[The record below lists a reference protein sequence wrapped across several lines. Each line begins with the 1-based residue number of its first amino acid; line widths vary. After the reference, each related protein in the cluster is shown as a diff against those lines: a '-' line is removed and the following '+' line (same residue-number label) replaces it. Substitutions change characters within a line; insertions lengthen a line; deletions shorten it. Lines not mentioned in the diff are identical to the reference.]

1 MMRAL
6 SLLRR
11 SMWLQGDG
19 AGPGA
24 GPSADA
30 AADCHA
36 AEGPPG
42 AGRGG
47 AQGGRRLAGSPE
59 FCVGD
64 LVTWIGDD
72 QDVPNGSVGTATGIG
87 KEHISVKFE
96 RGTFSFLPTEL
107 EHFKTPGWKSWFGWF
122 SATDP
127 ATDPA
132 AAADPAFG
140 PPSAHSP
147 SSSSSRSRLFSDDPR
162 DIHKKPFLAGQTVMA
177 TSSLGGQL
185 TGIVRYVGLRGVGI
199 EYDSGFGKHSYDTED
214 IARYGLKI
222 TGRGSLPPEP
232 PPARPIASGSYG
244 ALPGVGQ
251 EPLCLKVCG
260 RGPCA
265 ADEEERLRYLGGGH
279 GDYVQEVTYRYVGVG
294 AGEFGK
300 VDAKEPGNCATFA
313 SLCCVATLAILAVS
327 AFTLHAG
334 SDSPASLKASPAP
347 TSATSALGQV
357 AWDLQKAEAA
367 RSEADKAGGEVNIT
381 LALDLLKS
389 CHTWCLSNQ
398 SSWSHDR
405 AEWCCTNCREGCTVA
420 SHAAGAEPPS
430 GGGTFSAASPAV
442 VTEGP
447 PDEPPRTSTTSTVA
461 VAAAS
466 ASATTSAAAAVPLT
480 KPTFTRTTTW
490 TSTVTTTGMSAT
502 ATVTATTTT
511 TAPPAT
517 TTTARATT
525 TPPLA
530 TRAPSTFDCMQG
542 FADWVHLWPLGQK
555 DWCCQHF
562 GRACFHRIEAG
573 TCLAIGMLPILNS
586 SVCQAAAQDLGLDGR
601 VPQLS
606 RDIVDRPEGC
616 YSFHHLQDGSRTVW
630 INLDPS
636 SRGKGA
642 ETSKPSL
649 GEFRQPICGVP
660 AARSW
665 PPQGTGTTTPVP

>member
-1 MMRAL
+1 VMRAL
-6 SLLRR
+6 SLLTW
-11 SMWLQGDG
+11 SMGLQGDDNATGSSVLALSEGDG

-42 AGRGG
+42 AGPGG
-47 AQGGRRLAGSPE
+47 ARGGRRLAGSPE

-72 QDVPNGSVGTATGIG
+72 QDVPSGSVGTATGIG
-87 KEHISVKFE
+87 KDRISVKFE
-96 RGTFSFLPTEL
+96 RGSFSFLPTEI

-127 ATDPA
+127 TTDPT

-140 PPSAHSP
+140 PPSARSP
-147 SSSSSRSRLFSDDPR
+147 SSSSSRSRFFSEDPR
-162 DIHKKPFLAGQTVMA
+162 DIDKKPFLAGQTVMA
-177 TSSLGGQL
+177 TSSLGGQR
-185 TGIVRYVGLRGVGI
+185 TGVVRYVSLRGVGI
-199 EYDSGFGKHSYDTED
+199 EFDSSFGKYNYDAEA

-232 PPARPIASGSYG
+232 PPARPIASGSYA
-244 ALPGVGQ
+244 ALPGGGQ

-294 AGEFGK
+294 AGEYGK

-313 SLCCVATLAILAVS
+313 SLCCVATLAVFAVS

-420 SHAAGAEPPS
+420 SHAAGAGPPS

-442 VTEGP
+442 VTDGP
-447 PDEPPRTSTTSTVA
+447 PDGPPRTSTTTT
-461 VAAAS
+461 VAAA
-466 ASATTSAAAAVPLT
+466 ASATTSASAAMPLT
-480 KPTFTRTTTW
+480 KRTFTRTTTW
-490 TSTVTTTGMSAT
+490 TSTVTSTRTSAT
-502 ATVTATTTT
+502 EAATAMAPATTTT

-525 TPPLA
+525 TPPRA

-542 FADWVHLWPLGQK
+542 FADWVHLWGLGQK

-586 SVCQAAAQDLGLDGR
+586 SVCQAAAQDLSLDCN
-601 VPQLS
+601 VPQIS

-616 YSFHHLQDGSRTVW
+616 YSFHHMQACARVCRTAA
-630 INLDPS
+630 L
-636 SRGKGA
+636 
-642 ETSKPSL
+642 
-649 GEFRQPICGVP
+649 P
-660 AARSW
+660 APWRHF
-665 PPQGTGTTTPVP
+665 GGRC